1 MKIQRAYH
9 RFGPSLP
16 PIIDITNVDLD
27 WKGEATLFAPSGA
40 GKTTLFRL
48 LAGWYE
54 ASANSGCDWEQSLNP
69 YRDVRFV
76 GGHRALLPWRTV
88 GKNIKFQIPDLSV
101 IAILKTLEEL
111 GLHSSIANRFPYE
124 LSLGMYKRVELVLAV
139 LAAPKILLLDE
150 FYSSIGDEQ
159 KNDVRNF
166 IRKHRKDLVTWII
179 AHEEKLRD
187 WVAGPQFA
195 FLMSGQTVTGIRRI

>member
-9 RFGPSLP
+9 RFGASRP
-16 PIIDITNVDLD
+16 PTIDITNVELD

-54 ASANSGCDWEQSLNP
+54 ANDNSCCNWDLSLNP

-76 GGHRALLPWRTV
+76 GGHRALLPWKTV
-88 GKNIKFQIPDLSV
+88 GKNIVFQFPGFSTRSMLRS
-101 IAILKTLEEL
+101 LGEL
-111 GLHSSIANRFPYE
+111 GLNSCISSMYPYE
-124 LSLGMYKRVELVLAV
+124 LSLGMYKRVELFLAV
-139 LAAPKILLLDE
+139 LAKPKILLLDE
-150 FYSSIGDEQ
+150 FYSSIGDDQ
-159 KNDVRNF
+159 KNDVRRF
-166 IRKHRKDLVTWII
+166 MAEHRKEQVTWIV

-187 WVAGPQFA
+187 WIAGPQFA
-195 FLMSGQTVTGIRRI
+195 FVMSGQTVTGIRRI

>member
-16 PIIDITNVDLD
+16 LIIDITNVDLD

-54 ASANSGCDWEQSLNP
+54 ANGNSGCDWDQSLNS
-69 YRDVRFV
+69 YREVRFV
-76 GGHRALLPWRTV
+76 GGHRALLPWKTV
-88 GKNIKFQIPDLSV
+88 GKNIQFQIPNLS
-101 IAILKTLEEL
+101 ASTMLETLEEL
-111 GLHSSIANRFPYE
+111 GLHSGIANMYPYE

-150 FYSSIGDEQ
+150 FYSSIGDVQ
-159 KNDVRNF
+159 KNDVKNF
-166 IRKHRKDLVTWII
+166 VSKHRRDLVTWII

-195 FLMSGQTVTGIRRI
+195 FVMSGPTVTGIRRI